1 MSKRRP
7 NPWRSKQPRKLGEL
21 LSCLNLHGRFWR
33 EWGCCFSLSTL
44 KGIKSFKTVFQIC
57 TQFSPKSPIQNQ
69 RRGGYGNKF
78 ITEIRLRWKK
88 SSSTGREMS
97 ANARPLKY
105 LLGWLIAGTR
115 GGTTRAEIIK
125 TIHETP
131 QNANQLAT
139 TLKVD
144 YKTVRYH
151 LEVLEKNHIVT
162 SVGDK
167 YGATYFLTQMMED
180 NYSVFEEIVKKIWK
194 K

>member
-1 MSKRRP
+1 MSI
-7 NPWRSKQPRKLGEL
+7 G
-21 LSCLNLHGRFWR
+21 
-33 EWGCCFSLSTL
+33 
-44 KGIKSFKTVFQIC
+44 V
-57 TQFSPKSPIQNQ
+57 
-69 RRGGYGNKF
+69 
-78 ITEIRLRWKK
+78 
-88 SSSTGREMS
+88 
-97 ANARPLKY
+97 RPLKY

-115 GGTTRAEIIK
+115 GGVTRAEIIK

-131 QNANQLAT
+131 QNANQLAN

-151 LEVLEKNHIVT
+151 LEVLEKNRIVT

-180 NYSVFEEIVKKIWK
+180 NYSVFEEILKKIWK

>member
-1 MSKRRP
+1 
-7 NPWRSKQPRKLGEL
+7 
-21 LSCLNLHGRFWR
+21 
-33 EWGCCFSLSTL
+33 
-44 KGIKSFKTVFQIC
+44 
-57 TQFSPKSPIQNQ
+57 
-69 RRGGYGNKF
+69 
-78 ITEIRLRWKK
+78 
-88 SSSTGREMS
+88 MS

-115 GGTTRAEIIK
+115 GGVTRAEIIK

-131 QNANQLAT
+131 QNANQLAIS
-139 TLKVD
+139 LKVD